1 MSSQSRDAQATP
13 RRAARL
19 TSSSSTLRAR
29 LGRARITRWHHVLL
43 ASWTLAW
50 YLMVERHGGQS
61 WQYFVNGSRWLFG
74 TNLTGSPGDGGGLH
88 LYADHPDLQIGPV
101 SFVVAALFSY
111 LQYDHGRAIA
121 EAVMSGIG
129 LYVLIL
135 TGRSA
140 STYLSGRGVD
150 YRRLQVRVL
159 LAGLAFIPMW
169 VEVSVRF
176 AHLDDVLALLF
187 TALAVR
193 AFTQR
198 RASAVGLYL
207 ALAVDSKPWAVG
219 FFALVLA
226 LPDRRHWWRAIRV
239 ALPVIALAWLPF
251 FLGDLNTLTAAK
263 FQIQNSPASALR
275 WLGVHD
281 AGTPSWDRPAQTLLG
296 LALGA
301 IAVRRGRWQAV
312 VLLGAN
318 ARIALD
324 PSVYTYYTATVLLGT
339 LLWDILGERRLVPLW
354 SWLALAS
361 LYGSIFV
368 WQGHPQ
374 ILGAL
379 RLGFVAVST
388 LYVLFWPIR
397 DAERTIGSGARTT
410 VPAPAEPPTGVG
422 QPAPATAALRAV
434 SEADDAAAGPQPP
447 RPAAWPTLPTPN
459 RRRGQDVVADEV
471 G

>member
-1 MSSQSRDAQATP
+1 M
-13 RRAARL
+13 
-19 TSSSSTLRAR
+19 
-29 LGRARITRWHHVLL
+29 LL
-43 ASWTLAW
+43 AFWTLGW

-74 TNLTGSPGDGGGLH
+74 TNLTGAPGDGGGLH

-193 AFTQR
+193 AFTQG
-198 RASAVGLYL
+198 RATAVGLYL
-207 ALAVDSKPWAVG
+207 ALAVDSKPWAFG
-219 FFALVLA
+219 FFALILA
-226 LPDRRHWWRAIRV
+226 LPRRQWWRGIRV
-239 ALPVIALAWLPF
+239 SLPVIALAWLPF

-301 IAVRRGRWQAV
+301 LAVRRGRWQAV

-339 LLWDILGERRLVPLW
+339 LVWDILGERRLVPLW
-354 SWLALAS
+354 SWLALGS

-374 ILGAL
+374 ILGGL
-379 RLGFVAVST
+379 RLGFAALST
-388 LYVLFWPIR
+388 AYVLFWPIR
-397 DAERTIGSGARTT
+397 DQREQPIEPPEPGLAAEGGARI
-410 VPAPAEPPTGVG
+410 
-422 QPAPATAALRAV
+422 
-434 SEADDAAAGPQPP
+434 
-447 RPAAWPTLPTPN
+447 WTLPSPAQRD
-459 RRRGQDVVADEV
+459 RRDAVTKDAVPDEV
-471 G
+471 R